1 MLRYW
6 CRSCGLPS
14 RTTPCET
21 CGKVIQATSVSNI
34 WESTRRAVSDGVR
47 FFFLLKVALISVVSV
62 FLVLLTLEFILG
74 HSLSGVADFL
84 TKSGTVATMFVL
96 LVAMLA
102 IGLLLLL
109 LQGNETQQ
117 VLIEP
122 KGILKRTWLYNPSRL
137 QCWARFLS
145 YPSKSGGDSHAVK
158 RSGDDVW
165 LLAHSEYL
173 AFSDVSRYRLSP
185 RQRKIKL
192 YRPYAFL
199 FMSLTIP
206 GEEYDDAIAMLLSKM
221 KRVPNG

>member
-21 CGKVIQATSVSNI
+21 CNKNIPATSVSNI
-34 WESTRRAVSDGVR
+34 WESSRRAVSDGVR
-47 FFFLLKVALISVVSV
+47 LTFLLRLALVSVVCV
-62 FLVLLTLEFILG
+62 FLCLLTLEFVLG
-74 HSLSGVADFL
+74 HGLSGVSDFL
-84 TKSGTVATMFVL
+84 TKSGMVATMFVL
-96 LVAMLA
+96 LVAILA
-102 IGLLLLL
+102 IGALVLV
-109 LQGNETQQ
+109 LQGSETQQ

-122 KGILKRTWLYNPSRL
+122 KGILKRTWLYNPTRL

-145 YPSKSGGDSHAVK
+145 YPSKSGSDSHSVR

-165 LLAHSEYL
+165 LLAHAEYL
-173 AFSDVSRYRLSP
+173 AFQDVARYRLSP

-199 FMSLTIP
+199 FMALTIP
-206 GEEYDDAIAMLLSKM
+206 NEEYDDAIAMMLGKM
-221 KRVPNG
+221 KKVPNG